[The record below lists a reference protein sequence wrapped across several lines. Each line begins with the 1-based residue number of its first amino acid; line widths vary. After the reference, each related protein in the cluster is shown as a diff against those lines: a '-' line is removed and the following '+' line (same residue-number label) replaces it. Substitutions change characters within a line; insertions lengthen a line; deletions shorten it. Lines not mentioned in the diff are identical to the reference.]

1 MADRTTYRRGL
12 PYDLP
17 PEDLDREYDLVDF
30 YVSYNFAEAE
40 LIADILFDN
49 GVDCYVKKLEPSQFP
64 INVGKHGQ
72 IRIAVAQNATELAR
86 SVLGEAMDAEAL
98 TRDGHFVTD
107 DDVI

>member
-1 MADRTTYRRGL
+1 MDERDTYRRGL

-17 PEDLDREYDLVDF
+17 PEDLDREFDLVDF

-49 GVDCYVKKLEPSQFP
+49 DIDCYVKKLEPSQFP

-72 IRIAVAQNATELAR
+72 IRIAVGKNRVDAATA
-86 SVLGEAMDAEAL
+86 VLNEAMDADAL

-107 DDVI
+107 RDVI